1 MRWELFHNTLT
12 GMAVLWGL
20 ATFWVLA
27 ASFSSVMTPVL
38 FAALGW
44 SPDRRQSTRGRGEAA
59 PSGVLPQCRPCCL
72 NHAWGEAFGPKWR
85 PFPVA
90 TWRAAHPSECL
101 PNQGCVDVR
110 DHCSLSPPPASTGLT
125 SSYHSG
131 QAGIPRSPLLC
142 LLGGIRGDNLILAC
156 NHKVNVQW
164 PSGDLRITPRPASYL
179 VLVMILFLAEPP
191 RW

>member
-1 MRWELFHNTLT
+1 MGAFSQHSNRNGRSLRT
-12 GMAVLWGL
+12 GHILGIGCIVFLSDDSCAVCSPGL
-20 ATFWVLA
+20 KPWQEAIYTGQRGSSSFRCA
-27 ASFSSVMTPVL
+27 AAVQV
-38 FAALGW
+38 
-44 SPDRRQSTRGRGEAA
+44 
-59 PSGVLPQCRPCCL
+59 CCL

-101 PNQGCVDVR
+101 PNRGCVDVR
-110 DHCSLSPPPASTGLT
+110 AHFSLSPPPASTGLT

>member
-27 ASFSSVMTPVL
+27 ASFFSVLTPVL
-38 FAALGW
+38 FC
-44 SPDRRQSTRGRGEAA
+44 SPGLKPWQEAIHTSRGETAL
-59 PSGVLPQCRPCCL
+59 SGVLPQCRPCCL
-72 NHAWGEAFGPKWR
+72 NCTCGEAFGPKWR

-90 TWRAAHPSECL
+90 IWRAVHPSECL
-101 PNQGCVDVR
+101 PNRGCVDVR
-110 DHCSLSPPPASTGLT
+110 AHCSLSPPPASIGLT

-164 PSGDLRITPRPASYL
+164 PSGDLFA
-179 VLVMILFLAEPP
+179 
-191 RW
+191 